1 MFEIFPISFSLC
13 PIFYFF
19 LSIFT
24 SDWYQEELQMM
35 LLFLCPWIYV
45 WHEHKSRPSS
55 KSTHTR
61 SAARSKI
68 NNKDYN
74 SKLEENTMKRVTIT
88 YTRQSL
94 DTPWYW
100 QVAPS
105 KVSPINNFIL
115 ENSSRIETHA
125 YNTGDKCIVIYIFN
139 DEQIEEEF
147 RSLIIDDIIN
157 SSINSLICIFG

>member
-1 MFEIFPISFSLC
+1 
-13 PIFYFF
+13 
-19 LSIFT
+19 
-24 SDWYQEELQMM
+24 
-35 LLFLCPWIYV
+35 
-45 WHEHKSRPSS
+45 
-55 KSTHTR
+55 
-61 SAARSKI
+61 
-68 NNKDYN
+68 
-74 SKLEENTMKRVTIT
+74 MKRVTIT

-147 RSLIIDDIIN
+147 RSLIIDDIKGDYKQYCDDNNIT
-157 SSINSLICIFG
+157 IDVVTDDI